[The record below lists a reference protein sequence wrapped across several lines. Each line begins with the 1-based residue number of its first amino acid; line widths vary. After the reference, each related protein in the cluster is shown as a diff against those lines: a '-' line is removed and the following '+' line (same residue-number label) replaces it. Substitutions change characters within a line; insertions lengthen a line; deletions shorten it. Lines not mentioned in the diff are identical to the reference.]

1 MSINNLQPHIKRS
14 DVLCEAESIYITLL
28 LSALCCFCPAL
39 ACGCDEAA
47 WKGWICVCVLVVGVW
62 QRPHSLQERQVNTQ
76 VIMRHQQETEML
88 FSLEQNWETSQRL
101 NWDFGKRWRK
111 NVFLCTRIKRNKL
124 NPGLANTFLYYENK
138 QNNLKLD
145 IKII

>member
-1 MSINNLQPHIKRS
+1 
-14 DVLCEAESIYITLL
+14 
-28 LSALCCFCPAL
+28 
-39 ACGCDEAA
+39 
-47 WKGWICVCVLVVGVW
+47 
-62 QRPHSLQERQVNTQ
+62 
-76 VIMRHQQETEML
+76 MRHQQETEML